1 MRVGG
6 AQQTCGVE
14 GAKLLQLASAE
25 DAIQVHRMMKNFPDI
40 GDYVWVNDDG
50 QEHESAEEPA
60 IINCE

>member
-1 MRVGG
+1 M
-6 AQQTCGVE
+6 E

-40 GDYVWVNDDG
+40 GDYVWVIDDG